1 MIRRWLLFL
10 ILLLPIPFAALFI
23 LLLPS
28 GSAPLPPADGIAFVN
43 AALACLALVGIAA
56 VLLLAAHRFHRKNS
70 EI

>member
-10 ILLLPIPFAALFI
+10 MLLLPIPFAALFI

-28 GSAPLPPADGIAFVN
+28 GSAPLPPAEGIAFVN

-56 VLLLAAHRFHRKNS
+56 VLAVASRRFHRQS
-70 EI
+70 GEG